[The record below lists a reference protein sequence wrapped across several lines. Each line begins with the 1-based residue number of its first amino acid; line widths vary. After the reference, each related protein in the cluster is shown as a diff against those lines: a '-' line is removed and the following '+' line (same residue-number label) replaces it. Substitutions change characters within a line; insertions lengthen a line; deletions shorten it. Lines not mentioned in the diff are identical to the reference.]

1 MLNCAALLILRQIH
15 GNGIGP
21 TGRRRMVDAAAA
33 APVAAAAAAAASPAI
48 ATAPAPAAGR
58 RWAGSSSSSGG
69 GGGGGGGC
77 SASGVI
83 SGTAT
88 WLFVS
93 VCFQHYF
100 PMACA
105 LQREG
110 SSRWLQKS
118 SSQAPH
124 NKACEVHQPQL
135 PPTAVEAYHC
145 TSVQIYI

>member
-69 GGGGGGGC
+69 GGGGGGGGC

-100 PMACA
+100 PMATVP
-105 LQREG
+105 
-110 SSRWLQKS
+110 SSVRGRRGGFTS
-118 SSQAPH
+118 
-124 NKACEVHQPQL
+124 HQVK
-135 PPTAVEAYHC
+135 PPTTKRGSRKS
-145 TSVQIYI
+145 TSHNSLRQR